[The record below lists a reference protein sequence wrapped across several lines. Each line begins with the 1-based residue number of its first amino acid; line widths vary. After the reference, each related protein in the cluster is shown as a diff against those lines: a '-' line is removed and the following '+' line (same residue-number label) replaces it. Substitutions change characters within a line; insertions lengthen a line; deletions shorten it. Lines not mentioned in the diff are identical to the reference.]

1 VVVRQCGLRG
11 ADVVIRPPLAG
22 ARAFGPRTANAQG
35 RPEARGY
42 RPRPNAF
49 VERQRAVARHRRS
62 RLGL

>member
-1 VVVRQCGLRG
+1 
-11 ADVVIRPPLAG
+11 VIRPPLAG

-49 VERQRAVARHRRS
+49 IERQRAVARHRRS